1 MTFSSRRRPRL
12 ARTLPICALGLL
24 WGPLGAHA
32 ASELTVNT
40 AVVSPVGQDILRDAR
55 TLTDV
60 QGRQR
65 LDASV
70 DHAVAAP
77 EGTGDVG
84 RLQGQAI
91 ADIDVQQGG
100 MKLLTQVQSA
110 IPSGERLRGE
120 SFASASLSDTLRVS
134 GAAGQQSR
142 LRLQVG
148 YDATHDLSPV
158 ASADVAS
165 YLIRKES
172 TTDFKVRVSWE
183 VPNPQHGA
191 PGSSGEES
199 PTVTEQR
206 ILTGR
211 MWTFWDGRTQWYS
224 TALTEVD
231 VHGDL
236 GTTERSIYFDE
247 PPAGSLPD
255 AHWQGSHAFDVWVP
269 GDTDLQFEWLTSVHS
284 ACADT
289 RVCSAQVDA
298 MHSFDLALQPSV
310 GQVTSASGYAFLQQS
325 APVPEPQAL
334 WMVALGL
341 CALGGRRRVRQVI
354 RRAV

>member
-1 MTFSSRRRPRL
+1 MTIFSRWRPSF
-12 ARTLPICALGLL
+12 AQALPICVL
-24 WGPLGAHA
+24 
-32 ASELTVNT
+32 SLTVPQWAQASSQLVTNT
-40 AVVSPVGQDILRDAR
+40 GVVSASGPDILRDAR

-77 EGTGDVG
+77 EGTGDAG
-84 RLQGQAI
+84 RIQGQAI

-134 GAAGQQSR
+134 GAAGQPSR

-158 ASADVAS
+158 VSADVAS

-172 TTDFKVRVSWE
+172 TTDFTVRVSWE
-183 VPNPQHGA
+183 VPNPLHGA
-191 PGSSGEES
+191 PGESGEGS

-211 MWTFWDGRTQWYS
+211 MWTLWDGSTQWYS
-224 TALTEVD
+224 TALTELD

-236 GTTERSIYFDE
+236 STNERSIYFDE

-255 AHWQGSHAFDVWVP
+255 ARWQGSHAFDVWVP

-289 RVCSAQVDA
+289 RLCSAQVDA
-298 MHSFDLALQPSV
+298 MHSFNLALQPSV

-325 APVPEPQAL
+325 APVPEPHAI
-334 WMVALGL
+334 WMAALGL
-341 CALGGRRRVRQVI
+341 FALGGRRGVRQVI